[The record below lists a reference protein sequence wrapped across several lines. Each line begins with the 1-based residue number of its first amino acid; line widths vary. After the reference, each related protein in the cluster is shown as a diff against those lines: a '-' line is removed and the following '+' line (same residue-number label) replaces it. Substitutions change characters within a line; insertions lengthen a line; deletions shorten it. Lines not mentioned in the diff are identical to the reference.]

1 MRVLL
6 TGAGGFVGQ
15 HVVSTLLAAGH
26 EVHAIGRSRPP
37 QSGIGFTAVDL
48 LDPAARREAVNQTAA
63 SGLIHLAWVAEP
75 GVYWHAPANLDW
87 AAASVDLLR
96 LFQDAGGTRAVM
108 VGSCAE
114 YAWGGPLLSEATTP
128 CTPATLYGAAKD
140 STRRL
145 AMAYARQTGLSLA
158 WARLFFLYGPGERPG
173 RLVSD
178 AVTAL
183 RAGHAFPTSEGYQRR
198 DYLHVGDAARALV
211 ALLDSAAEGPVNI
224 GSGDA
229 VSLRNLLEELAGQ
242 LGARPLL
249 RFGARPRAVNDPP
262 VIAAD
267 VTRLAAEVGFRP
279 QFNLASG
286 LADTIAAAA
295 GQASP
300 GSAR

>member
-6 TGAGGFVGQ
+6 TGAGGFVGR
-15 HVVSTLLAAGH
+15 HVAACLFAAGH

-37 QSGIGFTAVDL
+37 QPEIGFTAVDL
-48 LDPAARREAVNQTAA
+48 LDAAARRQAVTQIAA
-63 SGLIHLAWVAEP
+63 NGLIHLAWIAEP

-87 AAASVDLLR
+87 AAASLDLLR
-96 LFQDAGGTRAVM
+96 LFQDTGGTRAVM

-158 WARLFFLYGPGERPG
+158 WARLFFLYGPGERRG

-178 AVTAL
+178 AIATL
-183 RAGHAFPTSEGYQRR
+183 RAGCPFPTTEGSQRR
-198 DYLHVGDAARALV
+198 DFLHVGDAARALV
-211 ALLDSAAEGPVNI
+211 ALLDSAVEGAVNI
-224 GSGDA
+224 GSGEA
-229 VSLRNLLEELAGQ
+229 PSVRSLLEELAGQ
-242 LGARPLL
+242 LAARPLL
-249 RFGARPRAVNDPP
+249 RYGARPEAVNDPP

-267 VTRLAAEVGFRP
+267 VTRLTTEVGFRP
-279 QFNLASG
+279 QFRLAGG
-286 LADTIAAAA
+286 LAHTIAAAV

-300 GSAR
+300 GNAP